1 MDEPNLAELR
11 VVAML
16 LATMVCSLSLA
27 GCTDYGMDIME
38 QVPAPLT
45 EAPAAA
51 ASLPAEHD
59 LAILAIDFNPPLDQR
74 DLSSEMGQV
83 TLLIAVENRGL
94 TQEKRVS
101 VSAELSDVRRSETL
115 LRQST
120 TLTSLAPGEVQV
132 VRFSGISNVPYR
144 KAYQLEVRV
153 SPVEGEWAL
162 ANNAKIYELT
172 IKEPA
177 SAQASDFTSPLK
189 AP

>member
-11 VVAML
+11 LVAVR

-27 GCTDYGMDIME
+27 GCSGYGMDIME

-51 ASLPAEHD
+51 SVPAEHD
-59 LAILAIDFNPPLDQR
+59 LAILAIDFNPPLDQG

-101 VSAELSDVRRSETL
+101 VSAELSDARRSETL

-144 KAYQLEVRV
+144 KTYQLEVRV
-153 SPVEGEWAL
+153 SPVEGEWAW